1 MEGTQGQQERII
13 DLFYRAI
20 LDPTNWSE
28 ALQRVAGLMHCES
41 ASIILYDRN
50 SGQAALSHSFG
61 TAEETLAAYHA
72 YYCKCDPGLDA
83 IRKVA
88 VGDWY
93 LDRREL
99 GMSFI
104 RQSEFYNDFVHVCGL
119 QGIMTNRLVYTHGV
133 EGGLSLQRAIG
144 HRPFDQTDMELAS
157 GIIPHLQRVIAIHM
171 KLQAAA
177 HREACLNSMIDSINF
192 AMLSVDR
199 QAKVLH
205 LNAAAERL
213 IQQHRMIDVTSGELA
228 MAGIAPHCLLQ
239 MIARACGEP
248 PQAGIEMLR
257 DEQGFPC
264 MQLVVTPLAQEEAG
278 GVSDLGGP
286 YALVVLKPLDAAGP
300 VSEPLLHELYGLTPA
315 ESRLSVLLLQGASVG
330 EAAELACV
338 SLNTVRTQLKS
349 VFAKTGTR
357 RQADLVRKLSLLSSL
372 WH

>member
-1 MEGTQGQQERII
+1 MDGTQGQQDRII
-13 DLFYRAI
+13 ELFYRAI
-20 LDPTNWSE
+20 LDPSHWSE

-61 TAEETLAAYHA
+61 TAEETPAAYHA
-72 YYCKCDPGLDA
+72 YYCTCDPGPDA
-83 IRKVA
+83 IRQVE

-93 LDRREL
+93 
-99 GMSFI
+99 
-104 RQSEFYNDFVHVCGL
+104 
-119 QGIMTNRLVYTHGV
+119 RLVVTHGV

-144 HRPFDQTDMELAS
+144 RRPFDQTDMELAS
-157 GIIPHLQRVIAIHM
+157 GIIPHLQRVMAIHM

-177 HREACLNSMIDSINF
+177 HREACLNCMIDSINF

-213 IQQHRMIDVTSGELA
+213 IQQHGVIDVTSGELA

-257 DEQGFPC
+257 DELGFPC

-278 GVSDLGGP
+278 GVSELGGP
-286 YALVVLKPLDAAGP
+286 YALVVLKPLDAAGS

-315 ESRLSVLLLQGASVG
+315 ESRLSVLLLQGASVR